1 MNCRIL
7 GTTAL
12 TLVLALLSGSV
23 IAQQKAIKDQLV
35 GAWNVVAF
43 ERTTPEGKKIL
54 TYGENPKG
62 QIYYGADGRFSAI
75 FLRGDLP
82 KVAANNLAQ
91 ATPEEA
97 KALVAGTLAYAGTYT
112 VDEANKTINMR
123 VEASTFPNLAVAQ
136 KRVITSLTA
145 NEVKFINPA
154 AADGSKIEGT
164 IRRVDPK

>member
-12 TLVLALLSGSV
+12 ALVLALLSGSV
-23 IAQQKAIKDQLV
+23 IAQQKPIKDQLV

-112 VDEANKTINMR
+112 VDEANK
-123 VEASTFPNLAVAQ
+123 
-136 KRVITSLTA
+136 
-145 NEVKFINPA
+145 
-154 AADGSKIEGT
+154 
-164 IRRVDPK
+164 